1 MAHTTHS
8 DVVAEWPGDISCP
21 QPALAI
27 RARTRRM
34 KLFFEHQ
41 PGEKLLANATPESVL
56 ITAEGLRLRL
66 ALEAGEELAEAVLE
80 LRRDA
85 TAVPPFPAPTV
96 ETSAGAGVAGVSW
109 VKADWGSS
117 RTVRSFALGFGGAV
131 AGTVLVRVQI
141 ATGGSGWFSPPG
153 PHTFTS
159 GVAAGTTL
167 DGTFPDTVADR
178 IMFEFL
184 NQTTGQPA
192 DATLASPPLAIGFG
206 AHARDL
212 SLRLAGGRD
221 FFTHAGE
228 LATGATRAVPDL
240 LATLRDAS
248 SAARADVDMPV
259 EIVLDVRAAVT
270 GFVALTWSFAA
281 RRIVRR
287 FADDG
292 DTRRLALP
300 WKEPVREALPLEPPG
315 RPETLTVA
323 LTSEPVPERLVLEPA
338 LAELGEAVAALCRP
352 LADNA
357 QPFALALA
365 QPLAGVDLWARPLT
379 TKVTARIDVRADE
392 GGRPA
397 ALPNRALAG
406 TLAIDS
412 TNGQASLGRGPS
424 WWPVTFDAPGPP
436 PVASPG
442 GRFWVCVQIDEGEL
456 LWFLSAQPPAA
467 AENPRYRRDQGDWL
481 PRQASVGAPGAR
493 IWALARL
500 RAVNTELPPPPG
512 AEIILVDGNGSELP
526 PYPLVAGPDGLRWDA
541 AGLQPPVPGTI
552 ERIDLRLT
560 ATVAS
565 TVTLSSLHLG
575 YRPAGGG

>member
-1 MAHTTHS
+1 
-8 DVVAEWPGDISCP
+8 
-21 QPALAI
+21 
-27 RARTRRM
+27 M
-34 KLFFEHQ
+34 KLFFEHE
-41 PGEKLLANATPESVL
+41 PGEKQLASATPVSVL
-56 ITAEGLRLRL
+56 IPAEGLRLRL
-66 ALEAGEELAEAVLE
+66 ELAAGEELAEAALG
-80 LRRDA
+80 LGRHA
-85 TAVPPFPAPTV
+85 GPAVPPFPAPAV
-96 ETSAGAGVAGVSW
+96 ETSAGAGVTGVSW
-109 VKADWGSS
+109 VKADWGSA

-153 PHTFTS
+153 PHAFTLS
-159 GVAAGTTL
+159 NVSSTTTL
-167 DGTFPDTVADR
+167 TGTFPDTVADR
-178 IMFEFL
+178 VMFEL
-184 NQTTGQPA
+184 LDAASGQPVS
-192 DATLASPPLAIGFG
+192 ATLDSPPLTIGFG

-240 LATLRDAS
+240 LAVLQGAS
-248 SAARADVDMPV
+248 SAARPGPDDIDTPV
-259 EIVLDVRAAVT
+259 EIVVEIRTAVT
-270 GFVALTWSFAA
+270 GFVALTWGFAA

-287 FADDG
+287 FAGDG
-292 DTRRLALP
+292 DTRRLVLP
-300 WKEPVREALPLEPPG
+300 WQEPVREALPLDPPG

-323 LTSEPVPERLVLEPA
+323 LASEPVPERLVLEPA

-379 TKVTARIDVRADE
+379 TKVTARIDVRGDE

-397 ALPNRALAG
+397 TLPNRALVG
-406 TLAIDS
+406 TLVIDQS
-412 TNGQASLGRGPS
+412 GQTEQTTGQAVARGPS
-424 WWPVTFDAPGPP
+424 WWPVTFEAPGAP

-456 LWFLSAQPPAA
+456 LWFLGGQRPAV
-467 AENPRYRRDQGDWL
+467 AEGPRYRRDQGDWL
-481 PRQASVGAPGAR
+481 PRQVSATSTGAPGAAV
-493 IWALARL
+493 WALARL
-500 RAVNTELPPPPG
+500 RVVNNEPPPPPK
-512 AEIILVDGNGSELP
+512 AEIILVDDNGNELP
-526 PYPLVAGPDGLRWDA
+526 AYPLIAGPEGLRWDA

-552 ERIDLRLT
+552 ERVDLQLT

-565 TVTLSSLHLG
+565 TVTLSNLHLG

>member
-1 MAHTTHS
+1 
-8 DVVAEWPGDISCP
+8 
-21 QPALAI
+21 
-27 RARTRRM
+27 M

-41 PGEKLLANATPESVL
+41 PGEKPLASVTPESVL

-66 ALEAGEELAEAVLE
+66 ALAAGEELAEAVID
-80 LRRDA
+80 LRRDSK
-85 TAVPPFPAPTV
+85 AVPAFPAPTV
-96 ETSAGAGVAGVSW
+96 ETSAGTGVAGVSW
-109 VKADWGSS
+109 VKADWGTS

-153 PHTFTS
+153 PHTFTLA
-159 GVAAGTTL
+159 GVTAATTL
-167 DGTFPDTVADR
+167 NGTFPDTVADR
-178 IMFEFL
+178 VMFEL
-184 NQTTGQPA
+184 LDATTGQPVS
-192 DATLASPPLAIGFG
+192 ATLDNPPLAIGFG

-228 LATGATRAVPDL
+228 LAAGATRAVPDL
-240 LATLRDAS
+240 LTALSDAS
-248 SAARADVDMPV
+248 SAARADIDTPV
-259 EIVLDVRAAVT
+259 EIVLELRAAVSGSAT
-270 GFVALTWSFAA
+270 LAWRFAS
-281 RRIVRR
+281 RKIVRR

-292 DTRRLALP
+292 DTRRLVLP
-300 WKEPVREALPLEPPG
+300 WKEPVREALPLNPPG
-315 RPETLTVA
+315 LPETLTVA
-323 LTSEPVPERLVLEPA
+323 LSGEPVTERLVLEPA

-379 TKVTARIDVRADE
+379 TRVTARIDVRADE

-406 TLAIDS
+406 TLAIDLA
-412 TNGQASLGRGPS
+412 GQTSAARGPS
-424 WWPVTFDAPGPP
+424 WWPVTFEAPGAP

-442 GRFWVCVQIDEGEL
+442 ARFWVCVHIDEGEL
-456 LWFLSAQPPAA
+456 LWFLSAQPPAV

-481 PRQASVGAPGAR
+481 PRQSATGAPGAR

-500 RAVNTELPPPPG
+500 RVVNDEPPPPPDV
-512 AEIILVDGNGSELP
+512 EIILVDGNGSERP

-552 ERIDLRLT
+552 ERVDLRVT

-565 TVTLSSLHLG
+565 TVTLSNLHLG